1 MTSFIPEDFKI
12 LVKDKRAANET
23 RYSLEFPI
31 KCYKGL
37 HGLFV
42 LILMFVLRLKHK
54 SYAFTGPLLT
64 IESSRKTTIVL
75 YGLHSHRP

>member
-42 LILMFVLRLKHK
+42 LILMFVLR
-54 SYAFTGPLLT
+54 
-64 IESSRKTTIVL
+64 
-75 YGLHSHRP
+75 